1 MQFDDI
7 MSCLAC
13 EQQQQQQINISSK
26 QKKDYES
33 FLSKYNQLIGNINGF
48 SSHDDGGGRVDSSGG
63 GVCDFYMEDVNQT
76 LDTSDCQTC
85 SFTNKIKNT
94 NFSNSRASSRSSTRN
109 SSPNDTNHS
118 SYTIEAKPSD
128 LMNTLG
134 QLVPCIGCRTS
145 VERFYKVKKKIFFN
159 IYLIKILF
167 NIKFFNDL

>member
-13 EQQQQQQINISSK
+13 EQQQQQQQHQQINISSK

-33 FLSKYNQLIGNINGF
+33 FLSKYNQLIGNNSGF
-48 SSHDDGGGRVDSSGG
+48 NCNNDGGGGGGGSGNCGGGSGNCGGGSGRGSGG
-63 GVCDFYMEDVNQT
+63 DGGVDMNET

-94 NFSNSRASSRSSTRN
+94 NFSSSSTSSRSSTRN
-109 SSPNDTNHS
+109 SSPNDINHN
-118 SYTIEAKPSD
+118 SYTIEAKPND

-145 VERFYKVKKKIFFN
+145 VERFYKVKKN
-159 IYLIKILF
+159 
-167 NIKFFNDL
+167 N